1 MSCATPLPDGSGVT
15 VLSPGCVCRGDQL
28 VLATAE
34 QVVLCSRCGAALEVE
49 LENIT
54 EPERL
59 ILEIASELRTSV
71 PDRIRVFK
79 LLSWFI
85 DYSDTLEARLGATV
99 LRIRVESAD
108 VEASYRLVVTS
119 TLGPHIF
126 LWDHENALLV
136 GEGEEDQQLVFNL
149 DAVGVGVL
157 DE

>member
-1 MSCATPLPDGSGVT
+1 
-15 VLSPGCVCRGDQL
+15 
-28 VLATAE
+28 LATAE